1 MPDPLTIT
9 AVLYAA
15 SLAVGDAAI
24 KEVTKDAYGKAKQAI
39 GSFFGKRGSNALTK
53 LEAPETR
60 EAGLDELKG
69 MGLDTLSGEEK
80 EEIGPLVAELI
91 KRLREDDAAKAVA
104 HSRLGLD
111 LDVGGDA
118 LIRDISGV
126 REMAVKAKTAGN
138 FTLESV
144 RMDTGRDPGK

>member
-1 MPDPLTIT
+1 MPDPLTVT

-24 KEVTKDAYGKAKQAI
+24 KEATKDAYAKAKEAI
-39 GSFFGKRGSNALTK
+39 SGFFGKRGSNALTK
-53 LEAPETR
+53 LDAAETR
-60 EAGLDELKG
+60 DEGIGELKG
-69 MGLDTLSGEEK
+69 MGLDTLSQAEK
-80 EEIGPLVAELI
+80 QEIGPVVAELVE
-91 KRLREDDAAKAVA
+91 RLREDDAAKAVA

-126 REMAVKAKTAGN
+126 REMAVKAKTTGD
-138 FTLESV
+138 FTLQGV